1 MAVKIRLQ
9 RIGRPKKAFYRVVA
23 VDSRQSC
30 QGKPLEIIGTYNPR
44 LPKSKEK
51 ISVKRDRYDYWV
63 GVGAKP
69 SDTVATLLKA
79 AGSKNAEETTS
90 KVKAQARKKAESK
103 VKAAEEKK
111 KAEAEAKA
119 APKEEAPAVEEK
131 KEEAKAES

>member
-30 QGKPLEIIGTYNPR
+30 QGKPIEILGSYNPR
-44 LPKSKEK
+44 LPKSKDK
-51 ISVKRDRYDYWV
+51 VNVKMDRYEYWI

-69 SDTVATLLKA
+69 SSTVESLLKA
-79 AGSKNAEETTS
+79 ASGKNAEQAGT
-90 KVKAQARKKAESK
+90 KVKAQARKKAAGK
-103 VKAAEEKK
+103 VKAAADAK

-119 APKEEAPAVEEK
+119 APKEEA
-131 KEEAKAES
+131 KAEG